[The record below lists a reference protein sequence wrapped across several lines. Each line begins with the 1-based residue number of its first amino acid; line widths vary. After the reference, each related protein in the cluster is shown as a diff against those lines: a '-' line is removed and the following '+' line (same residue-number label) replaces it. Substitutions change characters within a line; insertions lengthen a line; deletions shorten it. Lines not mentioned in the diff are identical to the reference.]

1 MNRFVAS
8 GSHYP
13 MQARTQKFI
22 NMKRSIKH
30 IALTAAVI
38 MTLGIGSSFA
48 APTVDNGQEAI
59 STSFHKDFR
68 QAELLSTTTGKDYT
82 RLTFKMHGV
91 VLSAF
96 YSDNGEL
103 LAVTRNI
110 QSSQLPLRLLMNL
123 KNNYTGYWITD
134 LFEIDRN
141 GTSSYFITLENA
153 DIKLTL
159 RSGEAAWET
168 YDKTIKE

>member
-1 MNRFVAS
+1 
-8 GSHYP
+8 
-13 MQARTQKFI
+13 
-22 NMKRSIKH
+22 MKRSIKH